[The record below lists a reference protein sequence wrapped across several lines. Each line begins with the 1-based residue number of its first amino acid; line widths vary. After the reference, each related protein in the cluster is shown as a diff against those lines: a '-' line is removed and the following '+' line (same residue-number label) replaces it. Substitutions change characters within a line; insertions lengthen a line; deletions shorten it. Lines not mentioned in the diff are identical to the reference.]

1 MIDTTAQA
9 AVVGGSLIA
18 FAGDLPKSHR
28 EDIYLS
34 TLYAQRATRAAVADG
49 LVGDWFEYYRKVL
62 KFIGWDVPSPAG
74 LRGMPTGTMGDQ
86 VVQQITKRL
95 GDSFASPI
103 RRAMAALEQNLAALE
118 LFESSSLTQEV
129 GVFQTIPCVAN
140 GLHKVELGL
149 YHREFR
155 LYRGAPRFLFA
166 PEQVQESREQM
177 ALLTFNTLYYAEF
190 REKVKKAVLAQSLR
204 AIRAVEI

>member
-18 FAGDLPKSHR
+18 FADDLPKSHR

-34 TLYAQRATRAAVADG
+34 TLYAQKATRAAVADG
-49 LVGDWFEYYRKVL
+49 LAGDWFEYYRNTL
-62 KFIGWDVPSPAG
+62 KFIGWDVPAPAG
-74 LRGMPTGTMGDQ
+74 LPVMSADTMGGQ
-86 VVQQITKRL
+86 VVQQIAKRL

-103 RRAMAALEQNLAALE
+103 RRAMVALEQNLVALE

-129 GVFQTIPCVAN
+129 GIFQTIPCVAN
-140 GLHKVELGL
+140 GPNKIELGL

-155 LYRGAPRFLFA
+155 LYRGAPRFLFG

-177 ALLTFNTLYYAEF
+177 AVLTFNTLYYAQF

-204 AIRAVEI
+204 AIHALEI